1 MRVREKRTIGKG
13 HAADDDNGID
23 LIEHPSI
30 PVIVLHIDET
40 QGATIDEMHADTD
53 HNTECHGTMDIIVP
67 EGFEGYVGMDAIPQ
81 TIKRQAS
88 LCRHGRKECC
98 NTKES
103 QILIL

>member
-30 PVIVLHIDET
+30 PVIVLHFDET

-81 TIKRQAS
+81 TVTCSRRLGSGYTIQATAT
-88 LCRHGRKECC
+88 
-98 NTKES
+98 TK
-103 QILIL
+103 QQ